1 MADQPNATRPRV
13 GWSVQTGEPICYAC
27 YAIGHLS
34 TQCTL
39 PVTKLA
45 QIVVN
50 YTALTPDHK
59 ARVPDKNYPAALGFL
74 KGTEE
79 NELLQ
84 EVAAAQHPDSK
95 K

>member
-1 MADQPNATRPRV
+1 MTDKPNATRARV
-13 GWSVQTGEPICYAC
+13 GWSIRTDEPVCYAC

-50 YTALTPDHK
+50 YTALTPDQK
-59 ARVPDKNYPAALGFL
+59 ARVPDKNYRAALGVL
-74 KGTEE
+74 KVTEE
-79 NELLQ
+79 NKLLKEL
-84 EVAAAQHPDSK
+84 AATQHPDS
-95 K
+95 